1 MALHEAVTG
10 FRPEPGLIGFTTAA
24 GPLVAA
30 VNTFFE
36 EVFVMADDPA
46 LRAARLGLLAT
57 VRDLG
62 VGLLDWEQ
70 LRL

>member
-1 MALHEAVTG
+1 
-10 FRPEPGLIGFTTAA
+10 
-24 GPLVAA
+24 